1 NRPGSE
7 RPKGE
12 TVAAKPPPPK
22 MVANY
27 TGPVFALAPEAERQ
41 KPPPIAEPVQP
52 VLPKPAEKTLANGLR
67 VIVARSS
74 DLPLVTADLT
84 VKTGA
89 WADPAGLAGAANM
102 MAGMLTEGPK
112 TRSAQQ

>member
-1 NRPGSE
+1 
-7 RPKGE
+7 
-12 TVAAKPPPPK
+12 
-22 MVANY
+22 M
-27 TGPVFALAPEAERQ
+27 
-41 KPPPIAEPVQP
+41 QP

-89 WADPAGLAGAANM
+89 WADPHGPGRRGLA
-102 MAGMLTEGPK
+102 
-112 TRSAQQ
+112 